1 MCDLGGEGPDDA
13 VGHSALTHF
22 TPRFE
27 ECRSGSGRCRGDT
40 DSELSRSRAIRI
52 SICEGRG
59 LVCDVL
65 LPGLGTY
72 TAAPCDAVA
81 GISEMWSDLAL
92 SSGPALKEDLTVSMH
107 RFFDVIL

>member
-1 MCDLGGEGPDDA
+1 MLWGIVFSRISRRDLRNVDQA
-13 VGHSALTHF
+13 RVGV
-22 TPRFE
+22 
-27 ECRSGSGRCRGDT
+27 GGDT
-40 DSELSRSRAIRI
+40 DSGLSRSRAISI
-52 SICEGRG
+52 SICEGRE

-65 LPGLGTY
+65 LPGPGTY

-107 RFFDVIL
+107 RFSDVYFLT